1 MYKLMKL
8 PENGPLIMASHDS
21 DFTIHYMNP
30 VMVFQDDG
38 KYKIG
43 TFVEVADFT
52 QPFRF
57 WDTTFECVPSQEL
70 IDIYLEFVN
79 DNIPQD

>member
-8 PENGPLIMASHDS
+8 PDNGPLIMASHDAEYN
-21 DFTIHYMNP
+21 YMNP

-43 TFVEVADFT
+43 TFVEVADFN
-52 QPFRF
+52 QPFHF

-70 IDIYLEFVN
+70 IDIYLEFVD
-79 DNIPQD
+79 DNISKN

>member
-21 DFTIHYMNP
+21 DFKYMNP

-52 QPFRF
+52 KPFRF
-57 WDTTFECVPSQEL
+57 WDSTFECVPSQEL
-70 IDIYLEFVN
+70 IDIYLEFID
-79 DNIPQD
+79 DNLSKN